1 MPGSSDYMDFESPL
15 RELDQR
21 LAQADPDARAALI
34 AEREQLQAR
43 IFANLSA
50 IDRVRLARHPSRPQ
64 TLDYLG
70 ALFHDFIELHGDRR
84 FGDDGAIIAG
94 LGYFKRQ
101 PVAIVGHQRGR
112 STAERIKRNFGR
124 PNPEGYRKAARLYEL
139 ANRFQLPVITFID
152 TQGAEPGIGAE
163 ERGQAEAIA
172 RNLELMARIEAPVI
186 ACVIGEGGSG
196 GALALGVANVIL
208 MQEYACYSVIT
219 PEGCAAIL
227 WREATAENIAS
238 AATALKLSA
247 PDLLRLGI
255 ADEIVPEPLGGA
267 HRNPAAAAVA
277 MGKALGRHLARLA
290 KLDGEQLRAARDHKF
305 NVMGGA
311 FVVDDVVATRRS
323 ASFNTVAAA
332 GRSTPSA
339 QREAGVEKRRRIG

>member
-1 MPGSSDYMDFESPL
+1 MPNSADYMDFEQPL

-21 LAQADPDARAALI
+21 AAQADPDKRRQLMAQ
-34 AEREQLQAR
+34 REQLQAQ

-50 IDRVRLARHPSRPQ
+50 IDRVRLARHPARPQ
-64 TLDYLG
+64 TLDYVG
-70 ALFHDFIELHGDRR
+70 ALMADFVELHGDRR
-84 FGDDGAIIAG
+84 FGDDGAVIAG
-94 LGYFKRQ
+94 LGYIKRQ

-124 PNPEGYRKAARLYEL
+124 PNPEGYRKAARIYEL
-139 ANRFQLPVITFID
+139 ASRFRTPLVTFID

-227 WREATAENIAS
+227 WREATPDNVAA
-238 AATALKLSA
+238 AATALRLSA

-255 ADEIVPEPLGGA
+255 ADEIVPEPPGGA
-267 HRNPAAAAVA
+267 HRNTAAAAA
-277 MGKALGRHLARLA
+277 ALGKALGRHLTRLL
-290 KLDGEQLRAARDHKF
+290 KLDAPALRAARDRKF
-305 NVMGGA
+305 AAMGAAFVSDSSANGTRRGGA
-311 FVVDDVVATRRS
+311 R
-323 ASFNTVAAA
+323 
-332 GRSTPSA
+332 
-339 QREAGVEKRRRIG
+339 VEKRRRIG

>member
-1 MPGSSDYMDFESPL
+1 MPNRADYIDLEQPL

-21 LAQADPDARAALI
+21 AAQAGADTRRELAAQ
-34 AEREQLQAR
+34 REPRQAP
-43 IFANLSA
+43 ILADLSA
-50 IDRVRLARHPSRPQ
+50 IDRVRLARHPGRPQ
-64 TLDYLG
+64 TLEYVS
-70 ALFHDFIELHGDRR
+70 ALFSDFVELHGDRR
-84 FGDDGAIIAG
+84 FGDDGAIVAG

-124 PNPEGYRKAARLYEL
+124 PNPEGYRKAAHLYEL
-139 ANRFQLPVITFID
+139 ASRFRIPLVTFID

-172 RNLELMARIEAPVI
+172 RNLELMARMESPVI

-227 WREATAENIAS
+227 WREATPENVGAAAS
-238 AATALKLSA
+238 ALRLSA
-247 PDLLRLGI
+247 PDLLKLGI
-255 ADEIVPEPLGGA
+255 ADEIIPEPPGGA
-267 HRNPAAAAVA
+267 HCNAAAAAAAV
-277 MGKALGRHLARLA
+277 GKALGHHLRRLLKLNAAAVRAERDRKFARIGA
-290 KLDGEQLRAARDHKF
+290 
-305 NVMGGA
+305 A
-311 FVVDDVVATRRS
+311 FVLD
-323 ASFNTVAAA
+323 A
-332 GRSTPSA
+332 GANGKSRNGA
-339 QREAGVEKRRRIG
+339 RVEKRRRIG